1 MLVGEVIE
9 VFAGLILASAAE
21 LLLKPFLD
29 FLQLE
34 GNELDA
40 NFAPLEDVKQ
50 VLPAPQQRNEGHE
63 LVAVVKV
70 EAIILEQFRLRFELG
85 LAQDALFLFSAS
97 IDVLAQSHA
106 EALGSYFRL
115 LVRLLLGDRFIVDH
129 PWVGTVF
136 LWDRALVQWNIAAFD
151 ESGGG
156 DGVAEG
162 LALQERGAFDD
173 GGGEVEVGCLF
184 GQQVRSITSVHKA

>member
-50 VLPAPQQRNEGHE
+50 VLPTPQQ
-63 LVAVVKV
+63 
-70 EAIILEQFRLRFELG
+70 
-85 LAQDALFLFSAS
+85 
-97 IDVLAQSHA
+97 
-106 EALGSYFRL
+106 
-115 LVRLLLGDRFIVDH
+115 
-129 PWVGTVF
+129 
-136 LWDRALVQWNIAAFD
+136 
-151 ESGGG
+151 
-156 DGVAEG
+156 
-162 LALQERGAFDD
+162 
-173 GGGEVEVGCLF
+173 
-184 GQQVRSITSVHKA
+184 